1 MQANIRL
8 AAGTIGVAAVALISA
23 TMVPVYGHAQ
33 TAPASQAAPAGGN
46 GRGGG
51 ANRLLD
57 NERVSVQRLSAAAGL
72 TETMHKSPMDI
83 VAIQA
88 TPGQIEMWIG
98 NDKDKIEKTTGS
110 QGKVWYLPKSEDHAL
125 FNRGTTAVDMIVV
138 NLK

>member
-1 MQANIRL
+1 
-8 AAGTIGVAAVALISA
+8 
-23 TMVPVYGHAQ
+23 MVLPFHGHAQ
-33 TAPASQAAPAGGN
+33 TATASAGQAAPAGRN
-46 GRGGG
+46 GRAGG

-57 NERVSVQRLSAAAGL
+57 NERVSVQRLTAAAGL

-98 NDKDKIEKTTGS
+98 NDKDKIEKTTGA

-125 FNRGTTAVDMIVV
+125 FNRGSADVDMIVV

>member
-1 MQANIRL
+1 M
-8 AAGTIGVAAVALISA
+8 VVALIGA
-23 TMVPVYGHAQ
+23 AVMPFHGHAQ
-33 TAPASQAAPAGGN
+33 TAPAGQAAPAGRN

-98 NDKDKIEKTTGS
+98 NDPDKIEKTTGS
-110 QGKVWYLPKSEDHAL
+110 QGNVWYLPKSEDHAL
-125 FNRGTTAVDMIVV
+125 FNRGATAVDMIVV